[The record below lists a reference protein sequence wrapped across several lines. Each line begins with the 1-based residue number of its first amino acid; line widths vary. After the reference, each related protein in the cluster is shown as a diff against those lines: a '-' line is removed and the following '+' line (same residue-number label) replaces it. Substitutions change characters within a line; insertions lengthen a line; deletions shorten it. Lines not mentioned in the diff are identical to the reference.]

1 MNQERSL
8 DPKNWRFNNERLGK
22 DGGKD
27 PIMLIHDFVLVEE
40 PIKKISSAVLDGKEW
55 LGQNATQA
63 YRDAERLRIK
73 VGPKLGSKFSAKE
86 VVLFIGNYRQA
97 RDSYVIP
104 LTWEATG
111 TPGLFPTLKA
121 DLLLAPIGDVATQI
135 TLTGSYEPPLGQVG
149 QRLDQL
155 LLHRLAETTI
165 RSFLIGI
172 KEFFVNPVVQPKILV
187 P

>member
-1 MNQERSL
+1 
-8 DPKNWRFNNERLGK
+8 
-22 DGGKD
+22 
-27 PIMLIHDFVLVEE
+27 MLIHDFVLVEE
-40 PIKKISSAVLDGKEW
+40 PIGKISAAVLNDKGW

-73 VGPKLGSKFSAKE
+73 VGPKIGSKFSAKE
-86 VVLFIGNYRQA
+86 VVLFVEDCRQA
-97 RDSYVIP
+97 VDSYVIP

-111 TPGLFPTLKA
+111 TPGLFPILKA
-121 DLLLAPIGDVATQI
+121 DLLLAPIGDATTQI

-165 RSFLIGI
+165 RSFLMGI
-172 KEFFVNPVVQPKILV
+172 KEFFTNTVVAPKI
-187 P
+187 PAS